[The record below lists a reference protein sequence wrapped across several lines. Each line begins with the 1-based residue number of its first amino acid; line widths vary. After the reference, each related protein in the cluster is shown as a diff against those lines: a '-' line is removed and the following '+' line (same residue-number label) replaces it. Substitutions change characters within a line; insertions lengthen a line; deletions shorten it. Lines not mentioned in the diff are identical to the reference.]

1 MEYQQFINFLK
12 KHKCYD
18 EFLKLYSKHLCRD
31 DDVFGLTIEE
41 RFKKYPNAPICS
53 CLDYRSIYNEDKTIW
68 RFWLRLEIF
77 WQELY
82 M

>member
-1 MEYQQFINFLK
+1 MELQQFINFLK

-18 EFLKLYSKHLCRD
+18 EFLRYYSKYPCED
-31 DDVFGLTIEE
+31 DDVFGLTLEE

-53 CLDYRSIYNEDKTIW
+53 CLHYRSIYDEDKTIW

-82 M
+82 I